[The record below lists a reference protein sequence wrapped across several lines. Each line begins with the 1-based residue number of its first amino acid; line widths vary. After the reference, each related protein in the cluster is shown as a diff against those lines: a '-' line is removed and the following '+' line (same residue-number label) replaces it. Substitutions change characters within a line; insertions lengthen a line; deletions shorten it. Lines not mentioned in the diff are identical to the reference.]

1 MSHKVQGVAELFGP
15 LLSPVRNSTMLGMEW
30 EETLVQAE
38 QYLTAGPALREQIA
52 HRARE
57 LGDVTRRYGTIAA
70 SLYRRT

>member
-1 MSHKVQGVAELFGP
+1 
-15 LLSPVRNSTMLGMEW
+15 MLGMEW